1 MWPVAVVCIL
11 RDVHRRGLDCVAC
24 CGGLYPEGLA
34 QEGTKLCGLWQ
45 WFVS

>member
-1 MWPVAVVCIL
+1 MWPVALVCIL
-11 RDVHRRGLDCVAC
+11 RDMHRKGLNCMV
-24 CGGLYPEGLA
+24 CGSGLYPEGRA